1 VSVPPAVIQY
11 GPEAAEIE
19 ERWRS
24 SRRRLHGGPFGRR
37 EIHAQH
43 DLSPVSPPTVLL
55 IDDEP
60 AICRAF
66 AQLLE
71 RRGLEVLIATA
82 PAPARELIERRHPD
96 AIVIDLHIGRQLDES
111 GESVFGAAV
120 ALDPGYAR
128 RTLFMTGD
136 ISDHARERLAATGRP
151 FLMKPFAADSLL
163 EAVLAM
169 AAGRPIPIPRST
181 VVSVGPRQAGRGRVA

>member
-1 VSVPPAVIQY
+1 MLVTATAPRRPVRPP
-11 GPEAAEIE
+11 
-19 ERWRS
+19 R
-24 SRRRLHGGPFGRR
+24 
-37 EIHAQH
+37 IHTQH
-43 DLSPVSPPTVLL
+43 DLPTVSPPSVLL

-82 PAPARELIERRHPD
+82 PGPARELIERRHPD
-96 AIVIDLHIGRQLDES
+96 VIVIDLHIGRQLDLS

-120 ALDPGYAR
+120 ALDPAYSR

-181 VVSVGPRQAGRGRVA
+181 VVSAGPRQAGGGRVA